1 MLVVP
6 LGIARIIMGKRPNQ
20 RDKVKCVLK
29 LIKID
34 VSTYV
39 IWLPTTQE
47 PKKHLSSYDCSCAPG
62 FLETGTGP
70 LDSGCEGQGLAYFVN
85 DILYDTNINS
95 FILSHSNLKRHLYF
109 ESSIG
114 WAPFLIKISM
124 NATNS
129 MPMEILHATRW
140 QAVKTYRAI
149 IHVLVRMVIKVI
161 ILFSFYFT
169 SWCTNTCFRFRK
181 WILLYWCQWMLSA

>member
-1 MLVVP
+1 MEMPVVP

-85 DILYDTNINS
+85 DILYVTYINS
-95 FILSHSNLKRHLYF
+95 FILSRSNLKLPNKDINECDEF
-109 ESSIG
+109 EANGNSPCDPLASCENLPG
-114 WAPFLIKISM
+114 NYTCTCPDGYQGDFL
-124 NATNS
+124 
-129 MPMEILHATRW
+129 
-140 QAVKTYRAI
+140 
-149 IHVLVRMVIKVI
+149 
-161 ILFSFYFT
+161 F
-169 SWCTNTCFRFRK
+169 CFF
-181 WILLYWCQWMLSA
+181 A